1 MFNVSEYRKKPE
13 LLADRLPWALMAG
26 AGTVLGK
33 DGHFQKTYS
42 YRGPDLA
49 SSTKDELVAV
59 VARVNNALMRLGEG
73 YTLWVEARR
82 ELQSSYPRA
91 SWPDPISLVVDEE
104 RRRRFE
110 RGTFYDTEYYLTL
123 VWQPPRPRQERLLTK
138 LFKRE
143 GGGPAMKQERRHPIH
158 EQLARFEAV
167 VGEVAGILSGVFP
180 AFRALDDDETLTYL
194 HGCVSTRRH
203 PVQMPEVPMY
213 LDALLADEVLEAGT
227 RVKLGDRALE
237 VLTIRG
243 YPGSTLPGI
252 LEGLNQLAFPYRATT
267 RFICLSKEQARSE
280 LERYQRGWFAQRE
293 GLLSLVSQ
301 LMGMGAS
308 QLANQDA
315 LNKAGE
321 VGMGLE
327 VLQNDSVAFGY
338 LTQVVVVEG
347 ATRQEAE
354 ERIAQVAKTIQSRG
368 FATVIE
374 GLHSKDA
381 WLSTHPGNVWAH
393 VRRPLMHSLNV
404 AHMLPLSAVWAG
416 SPTQTHLKA
425 APHLWTQTTG
435 NTPFRLSTN
444 VGDVG
449 HTLVLGPTG
458 AGKSVLLNLLGLQWL
473 KYPGSRVVVFDKGAS
488 SLAACLGV
496 AGTFHDPGKQPL
508 KLQPL
513 GRVDEESERGVAAQW
528 LEQIARREGVVV
540 DPALRIRIWEALEQ
554 LAGIPRELRTMSSF
568 CKYVQSRALREGLQ
582 RYVQG
587 GSFGALFDGDSEE
600 LALSRW
606 VSFEMEALMQDHQGA
621 VPAYLSYLFHRLEQ
635 LFDGGKPTLLIL
647 DEAWTFLDDPQFAE
661 RIRSWLKVLRKKRVY
676 VVFASQSLADAME
689 SPLAPTLLEACQTRL
704 LLPNAQAS
712 APQVRAYYEHLGL
725 NARQIQLISQATPKQ
740 HYYYQSKLGD
750 RLFELGLGP
759 VQLAFCAASS
769 PDDLATLRT
778 IARNHPP
785 EARGQAWLE
794 ACGLNEARLLV
805 QRVTESANQKKK
817 V

>member
-1 MFNVSEYRKKPE
+1 
-13 LLADRLPWALMAG
+13 
-26 AGTVLGK
+26 
-33 DGHFQKTYS
+33 
-42 YRGPDLA
+42 
-49 SSTKDELVAV
+49 
-59 VARVNNALMRLGEG
+59 
-73 YTLWVEARR
+73 
-82 ELQSSYPRA
+82 
-91 SWPDPISLVVDEE
+91 
-104 RRRRFE
+104 
-110 RGTFYDTEYYLTL
+110 
-123 VWQPPRPRQERLLTK
+123 
-138 LFKRE
+138 
-143 GGGPAMKQERRHPIH
+143 
-158 EQLARFEAV
+158 
-167 VGEVAGILSGVFP
+167 
-180 AFRALDDDETLTYL
+180 
-194 HGCVSTRRH
+194 
-203 PVQMPEVPMY
+203 
-213 LDALLADEVLEAGT
+213 
-227 RVKLGDRALE
+227 
-237 VLTIRG
+237 
-243 YPGSTLPGI
+243 
-252 LEGLNQLAFPYRATT
+252 
-267 RFICLSKEQARSE
+267 
-280 LERYQRGWFAQRE
+280 
-293 GLLSLVSQ
+293 
-301 LMGMGAS
+301 
-308 QLANQDA
+308 
-315 LNKAGE
+315 
-321 VGMGLE
+321 
-327 VLQNDSVAFGY
+327 
-338 LTQVVVVEG
+338 
-347 ATRQEAE
+347 
-354 ERIAQVAKTIQSRG
+354 
-368 FATVIE
+368 
-374 GLHSKDA
+374 
-381 WLSTHPGNVWAH
+381 
-393 VRRPLMHSLNV
+393 MHSLNV

-712 APQVRAYYEHLGL
+712 APQVRAYYERLGL

-794 ACGLNEARLLV
+794 ACGLDEARLLV
-805 QRVTESANQKKK
+805 QRVTESANQNKK